1 MNEKKSIGNIFTLLI
16 IGIGGLVLGY
26 YSLQGHLLNQ
36 VLSIFPLGTALA
48 CFIAIFLP
56 NKKKNNKKTISK
68 TNTTSKNNIVSKK
81 NLLHDPRIYYII
93 ALILILIYPPMN
105 YHENLKFIYFDG
117 WHPIT
122 ELGGSFDYGDQY
134 SLNLTYLS
142 IEFIFVSIVFLL
154 FYKKRK

>member
-1 MNEKKSIGNIFTLLI
+1 MEKEKSIGNIFTLLI

-36 VLSIFPLGTALA
+36 VLSIFPFGTALA

-105 YHENLKFIYFDG
+105 YLENLRFIYFDG
-117 WHPIT
+117 WYPISY
-122 ELGGSFDYGDQY
+122 LGERY
-134 SLNLTYLS
+134 SINITYLG
-142 IEFIFVSIVFLL
+142 IEFIFITIVFLL